1 MNMKESTYHYHASK
15 GEEDKDRDLKQEI
28 LNIFKESRE
37 TYGYRRVH
45 LVLKNKGYLVNH
57 KKVLRI
63 MRDLNL
69 KCTKFKR
76 RSRKYSSYKGEVGKI
91 ADNLI
96 QRQFSASR
104 AKEKLCT
111 DVTEMKCKD
120 GEKLYLSPI
129 IDLYNSEII
138 AYGVNNSPTF
148 EMCYKP
154 LKECLK
160 KLSEDE
166 NETILH
172 SDQGWQYQH
181 KSWTNL
187 LEENNIKQ
195 SMSRKGNCLDNS
207 PIENFFGILKQEM
220 YYGEKLLSYEEL
232 KDEVIKYI
240 EYYNNVR
247 VKERLNGMSP
257 VQYREHI
264 TQLIA

>member
-1 MNMKESTYHYHASK
+1 MKESTYHYHASK

-37 TYGYRRVH
+37 TYGYRRVL

-76 RSRKYSSYKGEVGKI
+76 RSRKYSSYKGEVGKV

-96 QRQFSASR
+96 QRQFSMSR
-104 AKEKLCT
+104 VKEKLCT

-120 GEKLYLSPI
+120 GKKLCLSPI

-138 AYGVNNSPTF
+138 AYGMNNSF
-148 EMCYKP
+148 
-154 LKECLK
+154 
-160 KLSEDE
+160 
-166 NETILH
+166 IRR
-172 SDQGWQYQH
+172 
-181 KSWTNL
+181 
-187 LEENNIKQ
+187 NNFKQ
-195 SMSRKGNCLDNS
+195 SMSRK
-207 PIENFFGILKQEM
+207 
-220 YYGEKLLSYEEL
+220 LLWDFETINALWREI
-232 KDEVIKYI
+232 IKYI

-247 VKERLNGMSP
+247 VKEKLNGMSP